1 MPQKT
6 NLNISPYYDDF
17 DTAKNFYKV
26 LFKPGYPIQARELST
41 IQSILQN
48 QIEQFG
54 SHIFKDGAM
63 VIPGGVTYDPE
74 YYSIKVDS
82 LHLGLDITLYLD
94 AIIENGTIL
103 RGRDSDITCSVEGY
117 LAPSSGLVDEFT
129 IFVKYLSSGNTNTSI
144 QFPNSEVLLLESS
157 ISYGNTTLNATDS
170 VITLVSSNSSEIGS
184 AVHIE
189 EGIYFIRG
197 TFTQVAKDTI
207 VLEPYKNNS
216 SYRVGLTVNESIV
229 SANEDESLNDNAK
242 GFTNYAAPGAD
253 RFKIEARLA
262 KKDIDDT
269 EDINFIEL
277 VRIVDG
283 RLLKLSNSHSDVYAE
298 IKKYFAKRTYDES
311 GDYTLNNFDVEVN
324 NSLDDG
330 DRNTPNGL
338 YKTGS
343 ITAQGNTPSD
353 DLATLTVSP
362 GTAYVKGFDV
372 NLVGGAAVDV
382 KKPRDKDKVKS
393 ARVPFSTGS
402 LLKVNNVYGTP
413 FIDIGDVPNASLGDE
428 DNVLQLFAERRNP
441 ITTNGG
447 TGDKIGTSRVYW
459 FGVSDA
465 PYEGASTSWDLYL
478 FDIQIYSSL
487 NVNTILSSVDIPV
500 GSRVRGITSGATGYI
515 GEYNTSTN
523 PLITQKTGRF
533 IQGETL
539 IFNEDPNIIRS
550 VVSVTNYTIE
560 DVKSVYQD
568 TSNLNLSIPQDFI
581 ADTILYDKT
590 PTGFTP
596 VDLMRISGT
605 SATVPGKFFTEEN
618 GFKVGNI
625 IKFQESAISDITYNR
640 ISAINSDATTLTLS
654 ATYDVSGVSHGSVP
668 STTIDVNFSVGIP
681 KLFGYDKR
689 GIYAELPDTDVESVD
704 LSSSTLTISKQ
715 AVGETTDSS
724 GILIVNTSSLLDA
737 TTGISD
743 VFFASYDAE
752 RYSVVYTNGTIAD
765 LTSEQFEISAD
776 GSQLTINGLLSNQT
790 SVTVNT
796 TLIKANI
803 TSKPKVYTRSR
814 KLAVNKSKTDASNLA
829 KSTSYGLRVEDD
841 EISLNVADAVR
852 VIAVYE
858 SPNDSAPIL
867 PRLRFITGSN
877 LQSSTVIGEK
887 IIGKESKATAQLV
900 SRISDTIIEIVYLS
914 SDEFIP
920 GEQVVFQESNINATP
935 VELIPGS
942 FVDLTDNYRLDKGHR
957 EQFSDY
963 SRIVKTGIS
972 SPTRELLIVYD
983 YYKVEK
989 VTSGS
994 TGDIFTASSYT
1005 TERFTYDVPTVSE
1018 TNKKR
1023 LSDTLDF
1030 RPRVAEFDG
1039 TGSPFA
1045 FTSRKFESTFNF
1057 VISPNEDCIIG
1068 YDNYLGRKDRLVIDA
1083 NGNVRVIEGLSS
1095 NRPQLPEIENDTMEI
1110 AQISYPPYLYN
1121 PSDAEVRIIDNIRYT
1136 MRDIGRLNEKI
1147 TTLEEI
1153 SSLSIL
1159 ETSAEALQIKDSFGI
1174 NRFKSGF
1181 VAINFNN
1188 KNFVNTN
1195 NPECKIDVDIFKSS
1209 LRSAIDFWSL
1219 NAELGLDVNIDKTT
1233 VDLNANLT
1241 LLDKSI
1247 KKTGDLLT
1255 LDYTEVVMINQPHAT
1270 KTVNIN
1276 PFNVIT
1282 FVGGVKLDPP
1292 SDNWTRTVY
1301 APDLTRIESTGAIYT
1316 QTPTVT
1322 TTPIV
1327 KTEGRRTD
1335 TYEQTTTTYK
1345 TTLEGGVPESDYVE
1359 SVKVEGTVDGFMR
1372 ERNVSFSANGLKPRT
1387 LHYYTLDTQ
1396 TVDILPKIVEINMI
1410 SGTFQVGEDVEIIQ
1424 NGKFIG
1430 YSSLQK
1436 PNHKF
1441 GGTGSVSTLS
1451 ENLASSSVLEENYTI
1466 DIFDKTRPA
1475 PGTNYTATSRLLNF
1489 DLSKT
1494 ASTNNYYGYVI
1505 KGCKVVG
1512 KTSNAIAEV
1521 SKVDLISDNFGDI
1534 LGSMYFKN
1542 PQASPTPGNL
1552 VKTGTKTV
1560 KLDANPPGTTIIPGA
1575 GLQSSAI
1582 GSYSGDG
1589 TVITQ
1594 TTSIVQLRNP
1604 PRPKDKPPEVQL
1616 ELIKTV
1622 YRDPLAQ
1629 SFTVDGN
1636 GAYLTS
1642 FDAYFAEKDP
1652 NAKLFIELRTVELG
1666 TPTQFLVQDY
1676 AQLEIDPSYIN
1687 IPTNPNNPVAT
1698 NFKFESPVYLEPNK
1712 EYALVFLAPSSNK
1725 YKIYAAE
1732 MGQKTLSTS
1741 NLPDVENIV
1750 VSNQYGGG
1758 SLFRSQ
1764 NGSIWTPNQFEDIT
1778 FTLYKAKFAKNG
1790 TAYFYNTPVL
1800 PDGENASNLVTNPIT
1815 TLPRKLSVPVSNT
1828 STLAGILVPG
1838 TIISETDSSVTGVI
1852 EKIGKP
1858 LTGGTLS
1865 ITNSG
1870 TGYVNGGPVAVDLYS
1885 LDGFGS
1891 GATANIT
1898 VSSNAITQ
1906 INITNGGTGFVQGEK
1921 LGIVTST
1928 APSKIGRD
1936 AIFTADTLVAD
1947 IGTLYLTNVD
1957 GQKFRNGATLSYFNG
1972 AVETTTVG
1980 TVQSDSTTISPLYE
1994 GNVFKVTQYNHAN
2007 HSPNNKIK
2015 IINTNPSRES
2025 TTIAQELG
2033 LNDTVVTVASTA
2045 PFSRF
2050 EGITTSAG
2058 YALIEN
2064 EVLEYSNVGE
2074 GTITINARGV
2084 DDSTSNT
2091 HSNGTKIVPY
2101 EINGVSLTRINTE
2114 YTTVPDTLNN
2124 FTDLDHYYLEFDR
2137 GLRDNV
2143 GNLLNFT
2150 SESSVGGNSVKI
2162 SQNYQFSTL
2171 KPQFNS
2177 ITPGDTAIKANV
2189 RTITGRSAGG
2199 EETPFI
2205 DAGFT
2210 PITLNNTLLY
2220 TEPRIIASQIN
2231 EIDKLDSITSNK
2243 SLTLRLD
2250 LSTENENISPAVDI
2264 KNSIFTIGRSRLN
2277 NPVDDYASNSAIVR
2291 GDGNDPHASI
2301 FISKDVLLQ
2310 KPATSLKVFVTANRK
2325 QTGDFRV
2332 LYRLISAESSEMTN
2346 NYTLFPGYKNL
2357 QDTDGDGIGDRIIDS
2372 AKNSGLPD
2380 SFVTSNQGNEYSEYE
2395 FTADDLDEFT
2405 GFAIKIVFSSTN
2417 ECDPISIS
2425 NIRAIALS

>member
-41 IQSILQN
+41 IQSVLQN

-63 VIPGGVTYDPE
+63 VIPGGATYDPE

-94 AIIENGTIL
+94 SIIENRVIL
-103 RGRDSDITCSVEGY
+103 RGRNSDITCSVEGY

-129 IFVKYLSSGNTNTSI
+129 LFVKYLSAGTANTSSE
-144 QFPNSEVLLLESS
+144 FPNSEILLLESDV
-157 ISYGNTTLNATDS
+157 SYGNTTLNATDS
-170 VITLVSSNSSEIGS
+170 VITLLSSNASEVGS

-197 TFTQVAKDTI
+197 TFTQVAKDTL
-207 VLEPYKNNS
+207 VLEPYSNS
-216 SYRVGLTVNESIV
+216 ASYRVGLTVNESII
-229 SANEDESLNDNAK
+229 SANEDASLNDNAK

-253 RFKIEARLA
+253 RFKIETRLA

-277 VRIVDG
+277 LRIVDG
-283 RLLKLSNSHSDVYAE
+283 RLLKVNDSHSDVYAE

-311 GDYTLNNFDVEVN
+311 GDYTLENFDVEVN

-330 DRNTPNGL
+330 VRNTPNGL
-338 YKTGS
+338 YKSGT
-343 ITAQGNTPSD
+343 ITSQGNTPSD

-382 KKPRDKDKVKS
+382 EKPRDKERVRS
-393 ARVPFSTGS
+393 ARVPFSMGS
-402 LLKVNNVYGTP
+402 LFKVNNVIGTP
-413 FIDIGDVPNASLGDE
+413 FIDLGDVPNPVLNDD
-428 DNVLQLFAERRNP
+428 DNVLQLFDQRRNP
-441 ITTNGG
+441 STTNAG
-447 TGDKIGTSRVYW
+447 TGSRIGTSRVYW
-459 FGVSDA
+459 FGLSDA

-487 NVNTILSSVDIPV
+487 NVNTVLTTVEVPI

-515 GEYNTSTN
+515 AEYNTNTN

-533 IQGETL
+533 LQGESL
-539 IFNEDPNIIRS
+539 IFNEDPNVIRS
-550 VVSVTNYTIE
+550 LDSVDNYTIE

-568 TSNLNLSIPQDFI
+568 SNNLNLQMPIDFI

-596 VDLMRISGT
+596 VDLMRISSG
-605 SATVPGKFFTEEN
+605 SATVPGKFFTESN

-625 IKFQESAISDITYNR
+625 IKFQEPGESDVTYNR
-640 ISAINSDATTLTLS
+640 ISAISSDSTTLTLS
-654 ATYDVSGVSHGSVP
+654 ATYDATGVSHGSVP
-668 STTIDVNFSVGIP
+668 AGTINVNFSVGVP
-681 KLFGYDKR
+681 KLFGYEKR
-689 GIYAELPDTDVESVD
+689 GIYGELPDTDVESVD
-704 LSSSTLTISKQ
+704 LSSSTLTITKQ
-715 AVGETTDSS
+715 AFSETTNGS
-724 GILIVNTSSLLDA
+724 GTLVLATSSLLDIE
-737 TTGISD
+737 TGVSE

-752 RYSVVYTNGTIAD
+752 RYSVVYDTGAI
-765 LTSEQFEISAD
+765 EQLSSDQVEISND
-776 GSQLTINGLLSNQT
+776 GTQLTINGLLLNQT
-790 SVTVNT
+790 GVTVTT
-796 TLIKANI
+796 TLTKANI

-814 KLAVNKSKTDASNLA
+814 KFTVDKSKTDASSLT

-841 EISLNVADAVR
+841 EISLNVSDVAR
-852 VIAVYE
+852 VVAVYE
-858 SPNDSAPIL
+858 SPNDASPAL

-877 LQSSTVIGEK
+877 LQSSTVVGEK
-887 IIGKESKATAQLV
+887 IVGKESKVTAQLV
-900 SRISDTIIEIVYLS
+900 SKVSDTIVEIVYLS
-914 SDEFIP
+914 ADEFLP
-920 GEQVVFQESNINATP
+920 GEQVVFQESNVTGTP
-935 VELIPGS
+935 VEFIPGS

-963 SRIVKTGIS
+963 SRIIRTGIS

-983 YYKVEK
+983 YYNVES
-989 VTSGS
+989 VPSGS
-994 TGDIFTASSYT
+994 TGDIFTANSYSA
-1005 TERFTYDVPTVSE
+1005 ERFTYDVPTVSE
-1018 TNKKR
+1018 TNRTR

-1030 RPRVAEFDG
+1030 RPRVAEFSG

-1045 FTSRKFESTFNF
+1045 FTSRRFESTFNF
-1057 VISPNEDCIIG
+1057 VIAPNEDCILG
-1068 YDNYLGRKDRLVIDA
+1068 YDTYLGRKDRLVIDT
-1083 NGNVRVIEGLSS
+1083 NGDVRVIEGLSS
-1095 NRPQLPEIENDTMEI
+1095 RRPQLPEIENDTMEI

-1121 PSDAEVRIIDNIRYT
+1121 PSDAQVRIIDNIRYT
-1136 MRDIGRLNEKI
+1136 MRDIGRINEKVS
-1147 TTLEEI
+1147 TLEEI

-1159 ETSAEALQIKDSFGI
+1159 EASAEALQVKDAFGL

-1181 VAINFNN
+1181 VAINFNDN
-1188 KNFVNTN
+1188 KFVNTSD
-1195 NPECKIDVDIFKSS
+1195 PESKIDIDVFNSS
-1209 LRSAIDFWSL
+1209 LTSAVDFWSL
-1219 NAELGLDVNIDKTT
+1219 NAQLALDANIDSNV

-1247 KKTGDLLT
+1247 KKTGDLLM
-1255 LDYTEVVMINQPHAT
+1255 LDYTEVVMLNQPHAT
-1270 KTVNIN
+1270 RTENIN
-1276 PFNVIT
+1276 PFNVVS
-1282 FVGGVKLDPP
+1282 FVGGIKLDPP

-1301 APDLTRIESTGAIYT
+1301 TPDAVRIESTGAKYT
-1316 QTPTVT
+1316 QTPTTT
-1322 TTPIV
+1322 TTPV
-1327 KTEGRRTD
+1327 VVTTGNRTD

-1345 TTLEGGVPESDYVE
+1345 TTFEPGAPEIDYVE
-1359 SVKVEGTVDGFMR
+1359 SVKIEATTDKFMR
-1372 ERNVSFSANGLKPRT
+1372 ERNVAFSANGLKPRT

-1396 TVDILPKIVEINMI
+1396 TVDILPKIVEINMV
-1410 SGTFQVGEDVEIIQ
+1410 SGTFQVGEEVEIIR
-1424 NGKFIG
+1424 NGKLIG

-1441 GGTGSVSTLS
+1441 GGVGASATLGQG
-1451 ENLASSSVLEENYTI
+1451 LGSSSVLEESYTI
-1466 DIFDKTRPA
+1466 DIFDKNRPA
-1475 PGTNYTATSRLLNF
+1475 PGTNYTATSKLLNF
-1489 DLSKT
+1489 DVTRT
-1494 ASTNNYYGYVI
+1494 ASTNNYYGYAT
-1505 KGCKVVG
+1505 KGCKIVG
-1512 KTSNAIAEV
+1512 KSSNAIAEI
-1521 SKVDLISDNFGDI
+1521 SKADLISDNFGDI

-1552 VKTGTKTV
+1552 VTTGTKTI
-1560 KLDANPPGTTIIPGA
+1560 KLDSNPAGTVVLPGST
-1575 GLQSSAI
+1575 LQSSAI

-1589 TVITQ
+1589 TVVTKN
-1594 TTSIVQLRNP
+1594 TSIVQLRNP

-1616 ELIKTV
+1616 ELVRTV

-1629 SFTVDGN
+1629 TFTTDGN

-1642 FDAYFAEKDP
+1642 FDAYFAKKDP
-1652 NAKLFIELRTVELG
+1652 NAKLFVELRTVELG
-1666 TPTQFLVQDY
+1666 TPTQFLVQDF
-1676 AQLEIDPSYIN
+1676 AQLEINPEYIN
-1687 IPTNPNNPVAT
+1687 IPSNPNNPVAT
-1698 NFKFESPVYLEPNK
+1698 NFKFESPVYLQPNT
-1712 EYALVFLAPSSNK
+1712 EYALVFLSPASNN
-1725 YKIYAAE
+1725 YE
-1732 MGQKTLSTS
+1732 MYTARMGEKTLSTT
-1741 NLPDVENIV
+1741 NLPDVENVV
-1750 VSNQYGGG
+1750 VSKQYIGG
-1758 SLFRSQ
+1758 SLFKSQ
-1764 NGSIWTPNQFEDIT
+1764 NGSIWTANQFDDIT
-1778 FTLYKAKFAKNG
+1778 FTLYKAKFAKTG

-1800 PDGENASNLVTNPIT
+1800 PDGDNAATLITNPIT
-1815 TLPRKLSVPVSNT
+1815 TLPRKLTVPVSNT
-1828 STLAGILVPG
+1828 STLGSILVPG
-1838 TIISETDSSVTGVI
+1838 TTVSETDSIVTGLI
-1852 EKIGKP
+1852 EKVGSP
-1858 LTGGTLS
+1858 LTGGS
-1865 ITNSG
+1865 ISVT
-1870 TGYVNGGPVAVDLYS
+1870 NGGSNYAAGSVDLYS
-1885 LDGFGS
+1885 LDGS
-1891 GATANIT
+1891 GT
-1898 VSSNAITQ
+1898 
-1906 INITNGGTGFVQGEK
+1906 GGTGTIGVTNNEITSFTIVSGGSGYVEGER

-1928 APSKIGRD
+1928 APGTRGAD
-1936 AIFTADTLVAD
+1936 AILTVDTLTAD

-1980 TVQSDSTTISPLYE
+1980 TVASESTVSSSLYE
-1994 GNVFKVTQYNHAN
+1994 GNVLKITQYNHAN

-2015 IINTNPSRES
+2015 ILGAAPSRES
-2025 TTIAQELG
+2025 TTITQDLG

-2064 EVLEYSNVGE
+2064 EVLEYSAIGE
-2074 GTITINARGV
+2074 GTITIDARGV

-2091 HSNGTKIVPY
+2091 HNNGTKIVPY
-2101 EINGVSLTRINTE
+2101 EINGVSLTRINSE
-2114 YTTVPDTLNN
+2114 YTSVPDTLNN

-2162 SQNYQFSTL
+2162 SQNYQFSSL
-2171 KPQFNS
+2171 NAQFNT
-2177 ITPGDTAIKANV
+2177 ITPGNTGIKANV

-2199 EETPFI
+2199 VETPFV

-2210 PITLNNTLLY
+2210 PITLNNTLFY
-2220 TEPRIIASQIN
+2220 TEPRLIASQIN
-2231 EIDKLDSITSNK
+2231 ENDKLDAIPANK
-2243 SLTLRLD
+2243 SLTLKLD
-2250 LSTENENISPAVDI
+2250 FSTENENISPAVDI

-2277 NPVDDYASNSAIVR
+2277 NPIDGNYSSSPSIR
-2291 GDGNDPHASI
+2291 KGDGNDPHASI
-2301 FISKDVLLQ
+2301 FVSKEVLL
-2310 KPATSLKVFVTANRK
+2310 KNPATSLKVFVTANRK

-2346 NYTLFPGYKNL
+2346 IYTLFPGYRNL

-2372 AKNSGLPD
+2372 SKNSGLPD
-2380 SFVTSNQGNEYSEYE
+2380 IFVGSNQGNEYSEYE